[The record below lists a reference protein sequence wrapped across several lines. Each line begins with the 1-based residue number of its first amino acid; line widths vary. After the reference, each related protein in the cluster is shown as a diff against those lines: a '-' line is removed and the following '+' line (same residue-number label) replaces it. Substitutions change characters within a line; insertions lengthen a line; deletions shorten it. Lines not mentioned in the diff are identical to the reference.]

1 MRTKSRESDDNME
14 KVKKRRIFLGIMILA
29 LAMVIVPLKAGAVA
43 PSDMLGGVNVNIGA
57 EDTNLVDYFK
67 LIIFFTILTLGPAIL
82 LTMTCFTRII
92 IVLSFVRRALS
103 TQQTPPNQVLVGIAL
118 FITFF
123 VMSPVITDI
132 NENALKPYS
141 NKEINE
147 TEFFDKALKPVREFM
162 FDQTRSKDIELFV
175 EMSETKIDVIDKNGK
190 LLDKPTILSQIPTTV
205 LVPAFII
212 SELKTSF
219 IYGFI
224 LFIPFLIIDMVVA
237 STLMAMGMMMLPPVM
252 ISMPFKILLFI
263 MVDGWSLIIK
273 ALLTGFN

>member
-14 KVKKRRIFLGIMILA
+14 KVKKRRIFLGIMMFA
-29 LAMVIVPLKAGAVA
+29 LVMIVVPLKAGAAA
-43 PSDMLGGVNVNIGA
+43 PNMLGGVNVNIGA

-175 EMSETKIDVIDKNGK
+175 EMSETKIDVVDKEGK

-263 MVDGWSLIIK
+263 MVDGWGLIIK